1 MPRRRSTDNI
11 NPQDLVTTIMQT
23 LLPVHSAA
31 SLDWLA
37 DAAATAAERG
47 LNAPFAFVY
56 FEDADGKLIRRAP
69 ASDLRRRS
77 QQRAFDAF
85 GPALGGN
92 IDPASAP
99 AIAEALD
106 NNAPVVGSAS
116 HILQGVV
123 DATVA
128 ASAQSSLT
136 IDGVAVVPVEAA
148 GERLGALILMS
159 VGEILPEQATLLAQ
173 HVATSAVNL
182 RQSQAAA
189 TTDEDTIAGVVRTVF
204 DPRKVESELQR
215 EISRAGR
222 YKRSVSICVI
232 EATNMRLLRERF
244 GSTLAQRLYDRLGER
259 LAQHSRDIDVIGQ
272 YKASGYTMILSEAEP
287 EGAKNAAARLLAIA
301 RDAQLDDGDHV
312 DGLELHLAC
321 GWASAPA
328 DGASTEALFAAATH
342 RMYDPKTQVA

>member
-31 SLDWLA
+31 SLEWLA

-47 LNAPFAFVY
+47 LNAPFALLY
-56 FEDADGKLIRRAP
+56 FEDADGMLVRHSP

-85 GPALGGN
+85 GQALSAN

-106 NNAPVVGSAS
+106 NSAPVVGSAS
-116 HILQGVV
+116 HVLQGVI
-123 DATVA
+123 DAGTA
-128 ASAQSSLT
+128 AAAQSSLG
-136 IDGVAVVPVEAA
+136 IDGVAIVPVESA
-148 GERLGALILMS
+148 GERLGALVLMA
-159 VGEILPEQATLLAQ
+159 VGNILPEQARLLAQ
-173 HVATSAVNL
+173 HVACAAVNL
-182 RQSQAAA
+182 RQSPASREDDA
-189 TTDEDTIAGVVRTVF
+189 TSDVVRTVF
-204 DPRKVESELQR
+204 DPRKTELELQR

-272 YKASGYTMILSEAEP
+272 YKASGYTMVLSEAEP
-287 EGAKNAAARLLAIA
+287 DGAQNAAARLLAIA
-301 RDAQLDDGDHV
+301 REAQLDERDQV

-328 DGASTEALFAAATH
+328 DGASTEAIFAAAAR

>member
-1 MPRRRSTDNI
+1 MPRRRSTDSI

-85 GPALGGN
+85 GPALAGD

-106 NNAPVVGSAS
+106 TNAPVVGSAS
-116 HILQGVV
+116 HVLQGVV

-128 ASAQSSLT
+128 AAAQSSLS

-159 VGEILPEQATLLAQ
+159 VGEILPQQATLLAQ

-189 TTDEDTIAGVVRTVF
+189 TTDAIADVVRTVF
-204 DPRKVESELQR
+204 DPRKLESELQR

-301 RDAQLDDGDHV
+301 RDAQLDDSDHV

-321 GWASAPA
+321 GWASAPT
-328 DGASTEALFAAATH
+328 DGFTTETIFAAATR